1 MEIYIASVTGMI
13 VGCLAFYLGVRIG
26 YKLSQKVEP
35 KVEPVKAVVNAVRA
49 ITPKKD
55 KEPDAWEVGMKSILN
70 YDGYKE

>member
-1 MEIYIASVTGMI
+1 MVVVASALGGFIFYI
-13 VGCLAFYLGVRIG
+13 GVQVG
-26 YKLSQKVEP
+26 YKLSQKVAP
-35 KVEPVKAVVNAVRA
+35 KVEPVKAVVNAVHA

>member
-1 MEIYIASVTGMI
+1 MEIALIVVASALGGFIFYI
-13 VGCLAFYLGVRIG
+13 GVQVG

-35 KVEPVKAVVNAVRA
+35 KVEPVKAVVGTIHA
-49 ITPKKD
+49 IAPKKD